1 MLKIPR
7 NLVPKLSQ
15 FQQKHPEL
23 IGKYFLQKIKLA
35 VLKNEKRTQLY
46 RIGNTKNVAG
56 VEHNEYAPMLELMKD
71 QFVEAELYELAKES
85 QELIHSIHI
94 NQLITE
100 TQKMKL

>member
-15 FQQKHPEL
+15 FQKKHPEL
-23 IGKYFLQKIKLA
+23 IGKYFLEKIKLS
-35 VLKNEKRTQLY
+35 VLKNENRTQLY

-56 VEHNEYAPMLELMKD
+56 IEYQEYVPMLEVMKN
-71 QFVEAELYELAKES
+71 QFIEAELYELAKES
-85 QELIHSIHI
+85 QELIRTIHI

-100 TQKMKL
+100 TQNMKL

>member
-15 FQQKHPEL
+15 FQKKHPEL
-23 IGKYFLQKIKLA
+23 IGKYFLEKIKLS
-35 VLKNEKRTQLY
+35 VLKNENRTQLY

-56 VEHNEYAPMLELMKD
+56 VEYQEYVPMLEVMKN
-71 QFVEAELYELAKES
+71 QFIEAELYELAKES
-85 QELIHSIHI
+85 QELIRTIHI

-100 TQKMKL
+100 TQNMKL